1 MDRHTGF
8 RPFEVSGNLV
18 DVVSGRIMP
27 ATIHVQAGRIAR
39 VVPESGRYERYLTPG
54 LVDAHVHV
62 ESSMLSPAEFARIA
76 LTHGTVAAVCDPHEI
91 ANVLGM
97 TGVRYM
103 VDSARTTP
111 FRFSFGAPSCVP
123 ATPYETSGAAIDA
136 PEIGTLLESREISH
150 LGEVMNYPGVIARDP
165 AVMAKIEAAKRAGK
179 PVDGHAPGLKG
190 DALVSYVAAGITT
203 DHETISLAEAIEKLS
218 LGMKILIREGS
229 AARDFSVLHD
239 LLDYRSD
246 MCMFCSDDKHP
257 DDLLRGHMDA
267 LVREAL
273 RKGHDPVKVLRC
285 ASLNPVRHY
294 GLGVGLLQ
302 EGDPADF
309 LVVDDLEEFT
319 VRETYAH
326 GRLVARGG
334 STLLGHVRPEAVN
347 VFHAGTMQAP
357 DFFLRAQ
364 GGAVNVMEAEDGSLL
379 TGWNAVTPLTR
390 EGYAVSDPDRD
401 ILKIAVVNRYSR
413 NPPALAF
420 VRGFGLRRGAIASS
434 VAHDSHNIIAVGVDE
449 ADLCRAVN
457 TVIENRGGL
466 AVAAG
471 ALCESLLLPIAGLM
485 SDADGWQVAE
495 RYGQLQR
502 LAGELGSSM
511 ASPFITLSFMS
522 LLVIPRLK
530 LSDRGL
536 FDAARFAFTP
546 LWAQETQD

>member
-1 MDRHTGF
+1 
-8 RPFEVSGNLV
+8 
-18 DVVSGRIMP
+18 
-27 ATIHVQAGRIAR
+27 
-39 VVPESGRYERYLTPG
+39 
-54 LVDAHVHV
+54 
-62 ESSMLSPAEFARIA
+62 
-76 LTHGTVAAVCDPHEI
+76 
-91 ANVLGM
+91 
-97 TGVRYM
+97 
-103 VDSARTTP
+103 
-111 FRFSFGAPSCVP
+111 
-123 ATPYETSGAAIDA
+123 
-136 PEIGTLLESREISH
+136 
-150 LGEVMNYPGVIARDP
+150 
-165 AVMAKIEAAKRAGK
+165 
-179 PVDGHAPGLKG
+179 
-190 DALVSYVAAGITT
+190 
-203 DHETISLAEAIEKLS
+203 
-218 LGMKILIREGS
+218 
-229 AARDFSVLHD
+229 
-239 LLDYRSD
+239 
-246 MCMFCSDDKHP
+246 
-257 DDLLRGHMDA
+257 
-267 LVREAL
+267 
-273 RKGHDPVKVLRC
+273 
-285 ASLNPVRHY
+285 
-294 GLGVGLLQ
+294 
-302 EGDPADF
+302 
-309 LVVDDLEEFT
+309 
-319 VRETYAH
+319 
-326 GRLVARGG
+326 
-334 STLLGHVRPEAVN
+334 
-347 VFHAGTMQAP
+347 MQAP

-379 TGWNAVTPLTR
+379 TGWNAATPLTR